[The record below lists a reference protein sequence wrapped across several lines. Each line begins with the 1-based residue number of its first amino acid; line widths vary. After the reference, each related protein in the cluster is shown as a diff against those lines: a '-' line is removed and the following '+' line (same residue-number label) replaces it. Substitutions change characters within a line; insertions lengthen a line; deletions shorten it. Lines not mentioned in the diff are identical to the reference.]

1 MYQIDLVPTVALL
14 LGLPIPFSNL
24 GMLIPELLHPS
35 HTEGYSHTDGYS
47 GGVTHKL
54 LTALRINAEQIHN
67 YLNTYALYSED
78 FPQQVFKELGEKLV
92 VVKSL
97 HDACSLEASQDELT
111 AVANGYVIYM
121 REVKEM
127 CHQVWAKF
135 DDKFI
140 FNGLFFVIL
149 AVLSA
154 FVFLTNKYWLGT
166 VVLCTVF
173 CALVCVMI
181 SSSLEDALLNLVY
194 CVCALN
200 LIVLIRWMF
209 NFFLVHFP
217 PSLNKLRSLL
227 DPLSVFALLLV
238 VLHAFSLLSNSFV
251 LYEGDMVL
259 FFLQTL
265 IFCLALKHLRLVAIE
280 EKGGLLSTLFPYV
293 ALSGCLRLSKL
304 FYSCR
309 DLQYQDGCQDTTFT
323 QPYTIAAESLGG
335 WVNIRFFLSSA
346 TVVVTPILIYEAIFR
361 NSLSKFVH
369 VLYMVR
375 YGLPVAGLCVVG
387 HWSVQL
393 LSSNQLSYWHHV
405 TLPWVVYAVCGVTL
419 VMAVWRSIRGAAT
432 SSVKSDTALVIVV
445 VVTSLWVPLTMLLN
459 DGLALASGAIALQA
473 VLSVQVLSKAGTCL
487 YVCLYVCVRF
497 Q

>member
-35 HTEGYSHTDGYS
+35 QTDGYSHTDGYS
-47 GGVTHKL
+47 GGVTHNL

-78 FPQQVFKELGEKLV
+78 FPQQVFKELVEKLV
-92 VVKSL
+92 SVKSL

-127 CHQVWAKF
+127 CRQVWAKF
-135 DDKFI
+135 DDKYIFI
-140 FNGLFFVIL
+140 GLFFVVL

-154 FVFLTNKYWLGT
+154 LVFLTNKWLGT
-166 VVLCTVF
+166 IVLCTVF

-194 CVCALN
+194 CVSALN
-200 LIVLIRWMF
+200 LIVLIRWVV
-209 NFFLVHFP
+209 NFFWVHFP
-217 PSLNKLRSLL
+217 LTLKKFGSLL
-227 DPLSVFALLLV
+227 DPLSVFALLLA

-265 IFCLALKHLRLVAIE
+265 IFCLALKQLRLVAIE
-280 EKGGLLSTLFPYV
+280 EKGGLLSTLFHYV

-309 DLQYQDGCQDTTFT
+309 DLQYQDGCLDTTFT

-335 WVNIRFFLSSA
+335 WANIRFFLSSA
-346 TVVVTPILIYEAIFR
+346 TVVLTPILIYEAIFR

-369 VLYMVR
+369 VLYIVR
-375 YGLPVAGLCVVG
+375 YM
-387 HWSVQL
+387 
-393 LSSNQLSYWHHV
+393 
-405 TLPWVVYAVCGVTL
+405 VYL
-419 VMAVWRSIRGAAT
+419 
-432 SSVKSDTALVIVV
+432 
-445 VVTSLWVPLTMLLN
+445 
-459 DGLALASGAIALQA
+459 
-473 VLSVQVLSKAGTCL
+473 
-487 YVCLYVCVRF
+487 
-497 Q
+497 